1 MIRSFFERKLFQI
14 VLIVVTKKA
23 CIKYA
28 YQQIQNKMNYSKISI
43 LAISIALT
51 FNSFSQIGGNQVY
64 GNSNYSYNQNQNYNQ
79 VQKKTIFST
88 DSTLIISTNILLNKI
103 ADNYLV
109 SVGLNQEAKT
119 VIECNTLINSRIE
132 GLKKDLIKLG
142 VKEDDL
148 YVDFISQTK
157 VYDYDVSENE
167 SEQLES
173 GFEIKKNIIIRIND
187 IDKIDLLIEMCAKQ
201 EIYDIIKVDYVNN
214 NINNTYGKMYDE
226 ALAFIES
233 RKNLYLKSSS
243 QKLTGDKRVT
253 SDNFY
258 SVYPKSQ
265 YKKYEAYESSSLT
278 VQSKHYS
285 DHYIRKEAR
294 KNKTFYYDGV
304 PVSGFDKIINSSTP
318 DIGIQY
324 VLTITMVYSVSN

>member
-1 MIRSFFERKLFQI
+1 
-14 VLIVVTKKA
+14 
-23 CIKYA
+23 
-28 YQQIQNKMNYSKISI
+28 MNYFKNTF
-43 LAISIALT
+43 LALTIALS

-64 GNSNYSYNQNQNYNQ
+64 GNSNYSHNQNYGAI
-79 VQKKTIFST
+79 QKRTITST

-103 ADNYLV
+103 ADNYLI

-119 VIECNTLINSRIE
+119 VIECNTIINKRIE
-132 GLKKDLIKLG
+132 GLKKDLVSLG
-142 VKEDDL
+142 IEADDL

-167 SEQLES
+167 SEQLEA
-173 GFEIKKNIIIRIND
+173 GFEIKKNIIIRLSD
-187 IDKIDLLIEMCAKQ
+187 IDKMDLLIEKCAKQ
-201 EIYDIIKVDYVNN
+201 EIYDIIKVDYVND
-214 NINNTYGKMYDE
+214 NIDNTYDKMFDQ

-233 RKNLYLKSSS
+233 RKNRYLKTSS
-243 QKLTGDKRVT
+243 QKLTGNKRIV

-278 VQSKHYS
+278 VQNKNYS
-285 DHYIRKEAR
+285 AHYIRKEAR

-304 PVSGFDKIINSSTP
+304 QTSGFDKIINSSTP
-318 DIGIQY
+318 DVGIQY
-324 VLTITMVYSVSN
+324 VLTVTMIYSVSN